1 MQNFKN
7 VQPIE
12 NLGKLNLELLKN
24 RFLNLK
30 TDEIIVTNERI
41 KHIKQR
47 HMEDYE
53 LFLIYG
59 KKCVQQP
66 DIILKDEKNLGTIF
80 MIKRISETNL
90 NVIVR
95 LALNSDKEGLKNSVM
110 TFYRVRDKNLKKLM
124 GKHEIL
130 YNCTEFK

>member
-1 MQNFKN
+1 MRNM
-7 VQPIE
+7 QPIE
-12 NLGKLNLELLKN
+12 NLGKLNLKLLKN
-24 RFLNLK
+24 KFLNLK
-30 TDEIIVTNERI
+30 TDEIIVTHERI

-53 LFLIYG
+53 LFLRYG
-59 KKCVQQP
+59 KQCVQQP

-110 TFYRVRDKNLKKLM
+110 TFYRVSDKNLKKLM
-124 GKHEIL
+124 EKHEIL
-130 YNCTEFK
+130 YKCTEFK

>member
-1 MQNFKN
+1 MRNM
-7 VQPIE
+7 QPIE
-12 NLGKLNLELLKN
+12 NLGKLNLKLLKN
-24 RFLNLK
+24 KFLNLK

-53 LFLIYG
+53 LFLRYG
-59 KKCVQQP
+59 KQCVQQP

-124 GKHEIL
+124 EKHEIL
-130 YNCTEFK
+130 YKCTEFK

>member
-1 MQNFKN
+1 MRNM
-7 VQPIE
+7 QPIE
-12 NLGKLNLELLKN
+12 NLGKLNLKLLKN
-24 RFLNLK
+24 KFLNLK
-30 TDEIIVTNERI
+30 TDEIIVTHERI

-53 LFLIYG
+53 LFLRYG
-59 KKCVQQP
+59 KQCVQP

-124 GKHEIL
+124 EKHEIL
-130 YNCTEFK
+130 YKCTEFK